1 MPNPTDRI
9 IIPLDVP
16 THDAALT
23 LIDSIPTATYW
34 KIGLQLFVN
43 SGPQL
48 ITALKTRHKKIFL
61 DLKFH
66 DIPNTVAQ
74 ACAAA
79 TQYEVDLL
87 TIHAANGSLT
97 LKTALKA
104 TQTAAQTQNKRPP
117 NIIAV
122 TLLTSISPETLKT
135 ELHIPISVA
144 DYTQQMAQMAKTSGL
159 AGAVCS
165 PQEAATLRATC
176 GPDFLLICPGV
187 RPTWSAQNDQ
197 SRTMTPK
204 AAIDAGAD
212 YLVIGRPITSAPDPA
227 TAFAR
232 ICEELS

>member
-16 THDAALT
+16 TQQQALA
-23 LIDSIPTATYW
+23 LIDSIPTATHW

-66 DIPNTVAQ
+66 DIPNTVAN
-74 ACAAA
+74 ACAACV
-79 TQYEVDLL
+79 QYEIDLL
-87 TIHAANGSLT
+87 TVHAANGSV
-97 LKTALKA
+97 ALKA
-104 TQTAAQTQNKRPP
+104 AQKASIEAAQAQGLTPP

-122 TLLTSISPETLKT
+122 TLLTSIPPETLKT
-135 ELHIPISVA
+135 ELHIPISVP

-159 AGAVCS
+159 AGVVCS
-165 PQEAATLRATC
+165 PQEAAEIRATC
-176 GPDFLLICPGV
+176 GKNFLLICPGV
-187 RPTWSAQNDQ
+187 RPTWSDQNDQ
-197 SRTMTPK
+197 NRTMTPK
-204 AAIDAGAD
+204 AAIAAGAD

-227 TAFAR
+227 AAFAR
-232 ICEELS
+232 ICEEIA

>member
-1 MPNPTDRI
+1 MNPTDRI

-16 THDAALT
+16 TLDQALT
-23 LIDSIPTATYW
+23 LIDQLPQATHW
-34 KIGLQLFVN
+34 KIGLQLFVT
-43 SGPQL
+43 SGPTL

-66 DIPNTVAQ
+66 DIPNTVAN

-79 TQYEVDLL
+79 TQYEIDLL
-87 TIHAANGSLT
+87 TIHAANGS
-97 LKTALKA
+97 TALKA
-104 TQTAAQTQNKRPP
+104 AQKASLEAAQTQGLKPP

-122 TLLTSISPETLKT
+122 TLLTSIPPETLKT
-135 ELHIPISVA
+135 ELHIPTSVA
-144 DYTQQMAQMAKTSGL
+144 DYTQQMALMAKTSGL

-165 PQEAATLRATC
+165 PQEAATLRTTC
-176 GPDFLLICPGV
+176 GKDFLLICPGV

-232 ICEELS
+232 ICEEIA